1 MAPAYAKHRF
11 AITSSDR
18 SVNCRCYDDWKYP
31 LLATSRGVPLFI
43 VLAINIFESYDYGR
57 LMFPAGRLAGKQD
70 AVRATSVVEQQW

>member
-18 SVNCRCYDDWKYP
+18 SVNCRYDDWKCP

-43 VLAINIFESYDYGR
+43 VLAINILESCDYGR